1 MSTNPHVCHG
11 EKVRLFSQNY
21 GREGKRTVLQRKPR
35 CSKMGS
41 PTDNN
46 RQRSRSQW
54 EGKKEG
60 RNGKIERHLEIA
72 VEGREG
78 QGKVARKEGSHK
90 YILFI
95 SIQTLPLR
103 FIIISSYLS
112 SH

>member
-1 MSTNPHVCHG
+1 MA
-11 EKVRLFSQNY
+11 
-21 GREGKRTVLQRKPR
+21 GRERKKRTVLQRKPR

-54 EGKKEG
+54 EGRKEG
-60 RNGKIERHLEIA
+60 RKGKIERHLEIA

-78 QGKVARKEGSHK
+78 QGKVARKEEGSHK
-90 YILFI
+90 YVLFI